1 MINSNGVAKENTE
14 IEIHDRKTKVRLLEE
29 TLRVQQK
36 DNKFLRGKIDS
47 MTKYN
52 DEELTTLNFRIVRL
66 KIKSSSNLIEVT
78 EKI

>member
-1 MINSNGVAKENTE
+1 MINSNGTAEENTE

-36 DNKFLRGKIDS
+36 DNTLLRGKIDS

-52 DEELTTLNFRIVRL
+52 EEELTTLNFEIVRL
-66 KIKSSSNLIEVT
+66 KIQSSSNLIEVT
-78 EKI
+78 EKV